1 LGNVK
6 DLSKLVSQLL
16 ANYMLPIE
24 KNKHSESRWG
34 RRGFLLS
41 MGWALAGL
49 AFGGMIWMTGR
60 FLGGARARS
69 DPEPAN
75 FGPPDAHRIGAV
87 AKLGR
92 VVLLR
97 DETGFWAV
105 NAVCPHLGCQPDFDE
120 NRRLFVCPCH
130 GSQFDPEGRF
140 LEGPAKRGM
149 SLAALRLD
157 SLGALV
163 AYPQE
168 KVKAG
173 DRFKP

>member
-1 LGNVK
+1 MGSVK
-6 DLSKLVSQLL
+6 TLANLL
-16 ANYMLPIE
+16 ADYMLPIG
-24 KNKHSESRWG
+24 KNKHPESRPG
-34 RRGFLLS
+34 RRRFVLSLGWSLL
-41 MGWALAGL
+41 GL
-49 AFGGMIWMTGR
+49 AFAGVTWMTGG

-75 FGPPDAHRIGAV
+75 FGPPDAYRIGSV
-87 AKLGR
+87 VKLGR
-92 VVLLR
+92 IVLLR
-97 DETGFWAV
+97 DATGFWAV